1 MRKNAKYCR
10 PTGWIRENGKSNV
23 KVYYTVIP
31 KCMTFRVLHGRP
43 SAPPYL
49 GLGPSDERGSIR
61 MQFSRQ
67 TVASF
72 YRHKSSSGATGQAIN
87 RRLPF
92 FPSFWPEDLERPA
105 RRCNIFPV
113 WIHLSPPDQN
123 LAVQSFPDIIIWYWL
138 HLDFSNF
145 ETVLP
150 FKVTYDIIWY
160 DMSIHGS

>member
-61 MQFSRQ
+61 SLPGRRSLRSTDTNRLLVPPVKRSTVDCRSFPVSDPKTWNALPEDVTSSQSEYTFRRQ
-67 TVASF
+67 IKTWLF
-72 YRHKSSSGATGQAIN
+72 NLFRTSSSDTDSILTFPTL
-87 RRLPF
+87 RPFCRLR
-92 FPSFWPEDLERPA
+92 WPT
-105 RRCNIFPV
+105 I
-113 WIHLSPPDQN
+113 
-123 LAVQSFPDIIIWYWL
+123 
-138 HLDFSNF
+138 
-145 ETVLP
+145 
-150 FKVTYDIIWY
+150 
-160 DMSIHGS
+160 